1 MSIQDG
7 SIDFPLSRPIKYK
20 FDNATHEATHVILQ
34 EPGMEHCQFCDKIEQ
49 MITKAQMDYTE
60 KIGIQQ
66 SEAGE
71 VVKPFHEQVKEE
83 EVNTEELAEALAVVL
98 KDSNRVDYS
107 KFNATFAKMAC
118 VINPKKSICLID
130 GRLAMNSTLWANLCP
145 KDAKAIALRWA
156 AFFVMPSE
164 EGEKTSSE
172 EQSESPTE
180 PKAA

>member
-7 SIDFPLSRPIKYK
+7 SIEFPLTRPIKYK
-20 FDNATHEATHVILQ
+20 FDNQTHEATHVKLQ

-60 KIGIQQ
+60 KIGVQQ
-66 SEAGE
+66 SDVGD
-71 VVKPFHEQVKEE
+71 VVKPFHEQAAEE
-83 EVNTEELAEALAVVL
+83 EVNTEDMAEALAVVL

-118 VINPKKSICLID
+118 VNNPKKSICLID
-130 GRLAMNSTLWANLCP
+130 GRLAMNSTLWANLCL

-164 EGEKTSSE
+164 EGGKNSSE
-172 EQSESPTE
+172 QPSTSQPQPTE
-180 PKAA
+180 A

>member
-7 SIDFPLSRPIKYK
+7 IFEFTLTRPIKYK
-20 FDNATHEATHVILQ
+20 FDSTSHDATHVKLQ

-60 KIGIQQ
+60 KIGAQQ
-66 SEAGE
+66 SEVGE
-71 VVKPFHEQVKEE
+71 TVKPFHEQAEEIEVKSEE
-83 EVNTEELAEALAVVL
+83 MAEALAVVL

-118 VINPKKSICLID
+118 VVNPKKSICLID

-164 EGEKTSSE
+164 EGERTSSE
-172 EQSESPTE
+172 EQSELPTE
-180 PKAA
+180 PMEA

>member
-7 SIDFPLSRPIKYK
+7 SIEFPLTRPIKYK
-20 FDNATHEATHVILQ
+20 FDNETHEATHVILQ

-60 KIGIQQ
+60 KIGMQQ
-66 SEAGE
+66 SEVGE
-71 VVKPFHEQVKEE
+71 VVKPFHEQVEE
-83 EVNTEELAEALAVVL
+83 AEVKPEEMAEALAVVL

-107 KFNATFAKMAC
+107 KFNITFAKMAC

-164 EGEKTSSE
+164 EGGQTTS
-172 EQSESPTE
+172 EQQSTSQKPPTE
-180 PKAA
+180 A